1 VNNHVFPENA
11 TFVGVKIT
19 MVMINREQYLD
30 LKAYT
35 DERNVG
41 LVAVSKTKPV
51 SLLQEAYDL
60 GQRLFGENKPQEMA
74 EKQPY
79 LPGDVEWHFVG
90 HLQRNKVKM
99 IAPFVSLIHSVDSER
114 LLDTINKE
122 AAKLNRVIPVLFQL
136 HISQDESKYG
146 YTYEGLRQQLR
157 DKGPKQYPN
166 VAIRGLMGIATL
178 TDNENQIRQE
188 FRQLREFYEELK
200 AAHFA
205 DDPGFSQLS
214 MGMTGDYK
222 LAIAEGSTFIR
233 VGSYIFGE
241 RQYATA

>member
-1 VNNHVFPENA
+1 
-11 TFVGVKIT
+11 
-19 MVMINREQYLD
+19 MINKEQYLT

-35 DERNVG
+35 DEQNVG

-60 GQRLFGENKPQEMA
+60 GQRQFGENKPQEMA
-74 EKQPY
+74 EKQPQM
-79 LPGDVEWHFVG
+79 PADVEWHFVG
-90 HLQRNKVKM
+90 HLQRNKVKT
-99 IAPFVSLIHSVDSER
+99 IVPFVSLVHSVDSER

-122 AAKLNRVIPVLFQL
+122 AAKQNRVVPVLFQM

-146 YTYEGLRQQLR
+146 YTYEGLRQQLKE
-157 DKGPKQYPN
+157 KGPEQYPN

-178 TDNENQIRQE
+178 TDDETLIQQE
-188 FRQLREFYEELK
+188 FRQLREFHEELK
-200 AAHFA
+200 AGHFA
-205 DDPGFSQLS
+205 NDAGFCELS

-241 RQYATA
+241 RQYASA